1 MQKLIHKIF
10 LENRIDLSKKWI
22 DELLAYDKNFD
33 FSLFKL
39 KNLNIYINAY
49 MIFINCTSFKIGDKS
64 YSDVNTFISNLK
76 NITSLTQILSPDG
89 VYREIFVKHLYDYT
103 FTYHSYNQPAKYD
116 EYYIDGNKMSKD
128 EWLEK
133 CREKKLNRILD
144 K

>member
-1 MQKLIHKIF
+1 MQELIYKIF
-10 LENRIDLSKKWI
+10 LENRIVLSKKWI

-39 KNLNIYINAY
+39 KNLNIYINGI
-49 MIFINCTSFKIGDKS
+49 MIINCTSFKIGDKS

-103 FTYHSYNQPAKYD
+103 FTYHSYNQPARYN